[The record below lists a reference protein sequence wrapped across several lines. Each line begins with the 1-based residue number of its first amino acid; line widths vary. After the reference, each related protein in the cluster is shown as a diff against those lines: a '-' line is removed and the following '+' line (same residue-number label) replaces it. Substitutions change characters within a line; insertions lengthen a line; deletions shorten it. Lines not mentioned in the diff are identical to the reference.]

1 MCGFLWHTI
10 GLVWNGSRPGSRVLI
25 FGADSDGSG
34 RSNGLFSIHHGGDAV
49 RAGAAADQRRP
60 RGLRAGGPPTPSSRL
75 APYSPVSAAVGPA
88 APWGALAGRSNSF
101 ITTTKN
107 TGTKKIARTV
117 AEIIPPSTP
126 VPMAFWLAALAPV
139 AIASGSTPKLK
150 ASEVMMIGRKRSR
163 AASMVA
169 SSRGLASARKIGRAH
184 V

>member
-1 MCGFLWHTI
+1 MRISDWSSDVCSSDLR
-10 GLVWNGSRPGSRVLI
+10 GSHVLI

-49 RAGAAADQRRP
+49 RAGARGRAADQRRP
-60 RGLRAGGPPTPSSRL
+60 RGLRAGGSSTQSSHL
-75 APYSPVSAAVGPA
+75 APYSPASAAVGPA

-126 VPMAFWLAALAPV
+126 
-139 AIASGSTPKLK
+139 
-150 ASEVMMIGRKRSR
+150 E
-163 AASMVA
+163 
-169 SSRGLASARKIGRAH
+169 IGRAH